1 MAIKYYTG
9 IDLGGDL
16 IPSSD
21 STHDIGSNSVRFANI
36 YADTLYGDGSNIIN
50 LADSNVTY
58 DNSHSGMTATT
69 VHAAIDELYDK
80 KLDITALTSNI
91 TFYPTTANHATISGY
106 KHLVVTPDDADYDDP
121 AVNVSTPLITGADI
135 ACGTLASDA
144 GILEGSTGIIT
155 ITTIGNI
162 RLSNSANDTASFYFK
177 IYHRNSSG
185 TETLMG
191 TSGST
196 PPVSSSTYEQF
207 TAAAQIDSTTFSDT
221 DRIVIKFFG
230 SKTGS
235 NQNPQYQFQYG
246 GSDPIRTLFPV
257 PVSVVSHQNDAID
270 IATNTTGF
278 NNILDSGDDNVQAA
292 LDRLDNLTKS
302 DIGLGNVANT
312 TITVTSSSV
321 SDGTNTFNKYTLPAD
336 VVQDSSY
343 AHIDVT
349 STSVTDGTN
358 TFNKYTLPT
367 ASASVL
373 GGIKVGSRLTIASGI
388 LSANDQTIGFA
399 PLNSPTF
406 TGTPAAPTATAGDNS
421 TQIAT
426 TAFVSTAV
434 ANLVD
439 SAPGTLDTLNELA
452 AALGDDPNFAT
463 TTSTA
468 LGNRLRVDTA
478 SQGLNATQQSNGRT
492 NLGLGTAATSA
503 STDFVSVSGDEMS
516 GDLTISK
523 ASALIKMGYQGG
535 PHGINFYDDSSGSN
549 ELRWGFYYRTSP
561 DTISFEAGGSSQ
573 KFVLDTS
580 GNLDISGDL
589 TTTSVSAEQ
598 GTSPFIQVKDTT
610 NNNIGRLRAY
620 DSDVRLEIDPT
631 NSVASSSFT
640 IKIDDTD
647 ALVIDSNRTVRANKL
662 LKSVQ
667 TTVTKDAANKVPLD
681 FNSYTNFY
689 CDIGGTWSGYD
700 LTALTATAVGNT
712 GVIILYNSSLV
723 TTSSFVTPTEFK
735 TPNGDA
741 IVYAKASGA
750 YAVLSYYVASTSVVL
765 VNYIGNYS

>member
-1 MAIKYYTG
+1 MAIKYYSG

-50 LADSNVTY
+50 LADTQVSY
-58 DNSHSGMTATT
+58 DNSHSGMAATT
-69 VHAAIDELYDK
+69 VHAAIDELYDE
-80 KLDITALTSNI
+80 KLDVSAITSNV
-91 TFYPTTANHATISGY
+91 TFYPTDSAHATISGY
-106 KHLVVTPDDADYDDP
+106 YHLVTSPDDPDYDST

-135 ACGTLASDA
+135 ACGSLASDA
-144 GILEGSTGIIT
+144 GALEGSTGIIT

-177 IYHRNSSG
+177 VYHRNSSG
-185 TETLMG
+185 TETLIG

-207 TAAAQIDSTTFSDT
+207 SAAAQINSTTFSST
-221 DRIVIKFFG
+221 DRVVIKFFG

-246 GSDPIRTLFPV
+246 GSSPVRVLFPV
-257 PVSVVSHQNDAID
+257 PVSVVPTNNDADNI
-270 IATNTTGF
+270 IVATGNF
-278 NNILDSGDDNVQAA
+278 NGILSASDDNVQAA
-292 LDRLDNLTKS
+292 LETIDNITKS

-336 VVQDSSY
+336 VVQDSNY

-373 GGIKVGSRLTIASGI
+373 GGIKVGSRLSISSGI
-388 LSANDQTIGFA
+388 LSANDQTVGFA

-406 TGTPAAPTATAGDNS
+406 TGTPAAPTATAGDNT

-426 TAFVSTAV
+426 TAFVQTAV
-434 ANLVD
+434 SNLVD
-439 SAPGTLDTLNELA
+439 SAPATLDTLNELA

-503 STDFVSVSGDEMS
+503 ATDFVAVTGDSMS

-523 ASALIKMGYQGG
+523 SSALIKMGFSGG
-535 PHGINFYDDSSGSN
+535 PHGINFYDDDATT
-549 ELRWGFYYRTSP
+549 LKWGFYYRTSP
-561 DTISFEAGGSSQ
+561 DTITFETGGSSS
-573 KFVLDTS
+573 KFTLDTS
-580 GNLDISGDL
+580 GNLNITGDL

-610 NNNIGRLRAY
+610 NSNIGRLRAY
-620 DSDVRLEIDPT
+620 DNDVRLEIDPT

-640 IKIDDTD
+640 IKIDDAD
-647 ALVIDSNRTVRANKL
+647 ALVIDSNRNVRANKS
-662 LKSVQ
+662 LKAVQ
-667 TTVTKDAANKVPLD
+667 TTVTKDVANKVPLD

-712 GVIILYNSSLV
+712 GVIVLYNSSLV